1 MLIWPDCELLVVMGG
16 FSLIFG
22 AWLRPGG
29 SGRLVLWSS
38 SMYVNLVNRIP
49 ILYWWCCFYPKGDI
63 IVVFPESFFLDLFR
77 LWLLLGVRD
86 CIAPG

>member
-16 FSLIFG
+16 CSLIFG

-38 SMYVNLVNRIP
+38 SMYVNLVNRIQYC
-49 ILYWWCCFYPKGDI
+49 IGG
-63 IVVFPESFFLDLFR
+63 
-77 LWLLLGVRD
+77 GV
-86 CIAPG
+86 